1 MRYFGWL
8 AERHD
13 KFALQLHGA
22 QPPMMYQDGQVV
34 LFNSCR
40 FWRRVAKK
48 TSRSLI
54 SSRAGPLARER
65 RQTDLSRSVEIGLI
79 LLMGWTAPRTASSV
93 PRWLSLRAPSGRE
106 PSVGK
111 SIIDTSS
118 VTRVGLDLAKRVFR
132 IHAVDATGSIV
143 IARSVNRRTLLKFFD
158 ALPRCVVAMEA
169 CSSAHHWGR
178 QLLELGFAVR
188 LIPPAHVKP
197 YVRRNKNDAADA
209 AAICE
214 AAERQGQRFVPVRS
228 VENQA
233 ALMRHRA
240 RELMVGQRTAALNAL
255 RGHLSEI
262 GVVAA
267 QGVQNA
273 YALKEMAAEGFDEN
287 GEIVVPDCVR
297 LALAPLVRQID
308 GLDEAIEAIDRELE
322 ASARTD
328 EAARRLMTIPGVG
341 PVTAT
346 ALLATIQ
353 DFAAFSSG
361 REFAAFVGLTPR
373 EHSSGG
379 KPRLGRITKMGDR
392 YLRKLLVVGACSA
405 LGARKGHN
413 DALRRWASGMLERK
427 TVKYKFKLTAVALA
441 NKLARIVYALA
452 TKGGHYDDRPV
463 AA

>member
-1 MRYFGWL
+1 M
-8 AERHD
+8 
-13 KFALQLHGA
+13 
-22 QPPMMYQDGQVV
+22 
-34 LFNSCR
+34 
-40 FWRRVAKK
+40 
-48 TSRSLI
+48 
-54 SSRAGPLARER
+54 
-65 RQTDLSRSVEIGLI
+65 
-79 LLMGWTAPRTASSV
+79 
-93 PRWLSLRAPSGRE
+93 
-106 PSVGK
+106 GK

-132 IHAVDATGSIV
+132 IHAVDAAGFVV

-158 ALPRCVVAMEA
+158 TLPRCVVAMEA

-214 AAERQGQRFVPVRS
+214 AAGRPGQRFVPVRS

-273 YALKEMAAEGFDEN
+273 NALKRLLAYDGVDDD

-297 LALAPLVRQID
+297 VALLPLVRQID
-308 GLDEAIEAIDRELE
+308 ALDEAIETIDRELE
-322 ASARTD
+322 ASAKAD
-328 EAARRLMTIPGVG
+328 ETARRLMTIPGVG
-341 PVTAT
+341 PVTAS
-346 ALLATIQ
+346 ALLATVQ
-353 DFAAFSSG
+353 NFGAFSSG
-361 REFAAFVGLTPR
+361 REFAAFLGLTPR

-405 LGARKGHN
+405 LAARKGHN

-427 TVKYKFKLTAVALA
+427 TAKYKFKLTAVALA

-452 TKGGHYDDRPV
+452 TKGGNYDDRPV

>member
-1 MRYFGWL
+1 M
-8 AERHD
+8 
-13 KFALQLHGA
+13 
-22 QPPMMYQDGQVV
+22 
-34 LFNSCR
+34 
-40 FWRRVAKK
+40 
-48 TSRSLI
+48 
-54 SSRAGPLARER
+54 
-65 RQTDLSRSVEIGLI
+65 
-79 LLMGWTAPRTASSV
+79 
-93 PRWLSLRAPSGRE
+93 
-106 PSVGK
+106 GK

-132 IHAVDATGSIV
+132 IHAVDATGSVV
-143 IARSVNRRTLLKFFD
+143 IARSINRRTLLKFFD
-158 ALPRCVVAMEA
+158 TLPRCVVAMEA

-214 AAERQGQRFVPVRS
+214 AAGRPGQRFVPVRS

-273 YALKEMAAEGFDEN
+273 YALKRLAYDGVDDD

-297 LALAPLVRQID
+297 VALLPLVRQID
-308 GLDEAIEAIDRELE
+308 ALDEAIETIDRELE
-322 ASARTD
+322 ASAKAD
-328 EAARRLMTIPGVG
+328 ETARRLMTIPGVG
-341 PVTAT
+341 PVTAS
-346 ALLATIQ
+346 ALLATVQ
-353 DFAAFSSG
+353 NFGAFSSG
-361 REFAAFVGLTPR
+361 REFAAFLGLTPR

-379 KPRLGRITKMGDR
+379 KPRPRRASPRWATATS
-392 YLRKLLVVGACSA
+392 RKLLVVGACSRLMLA
-405 LGARKGHN
+405 ARKGHN
-413 DALRRWASGMLERK
+413 DALRRWASGMIERK

-452 TKGGHYDDRPV
+452 TKGGNYDDRPV

>member
-1 MRYFGWL
+1 M
-8 AERHD
+8 
-13 KFALQLHGA
+13 
-22 QPPMMYQDGQVV
+22 
-34 LFNSCR
+34 S
-40 FWRRVAKK
+40 
-48 TSRSLI
+48 
-54 SSRAGPLARER
+54 
-65 RQTDLSRSVEIGLI
+65 
-79 LLMGWTAPRTASSV
+79 
-93 PRWLSLRAPSGRE
+93 
-106 PSVGK
+106 K

-132 IHAVDATGSIV
+132 IHAVDATGSV
-143 IARSVNRRTLLKFFD
+143 LIARSVNRRTLLKFFD

-188 LIPPAHVKP
+188 LIPPAHV
-197 YVRRNKNDAADA
+197 NDAADA

-214 AAERQGQRFVPVRS
+214 AAGRPAQRFVSVRS

-267 QGVQNA
+267 QGVPNA
-273 YALKEMAAEGFDEN
+273 YALKELIDGGVDEN

-308 GLDEAIEAIDRELE
+308 ALDEAIEAIDRELE

-328 EAARRLMTIPGVG
+328 ETARRLMTIPGIG
-341 PVTAT
+341 PVTAM

-353 DFAAFSSG
+353 DFAVFSSG
-361 REFAAFVGLTPR
+361 REFAAFLGLTPR

-413 DALRRWASGMLERK
+413 DALRRWASGLLERK